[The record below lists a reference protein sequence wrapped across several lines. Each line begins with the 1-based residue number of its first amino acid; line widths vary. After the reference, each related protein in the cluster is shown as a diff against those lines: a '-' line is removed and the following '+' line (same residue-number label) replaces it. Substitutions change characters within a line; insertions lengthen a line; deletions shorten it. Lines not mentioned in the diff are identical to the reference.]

1 MVFQFI
7 QNGIAYLHTKEYLLQ
22 LISKDDENFQH
33 LHKNLKESKVF
44 CLGAIKENSKVYKHI
59 VQAIKEDGE
68 VFDKLFPCQ
77 PREGRNRTY
86 KKCVFLREVKMNTDD
101 QNIALI
107 KYLLELENDFTKDR
121 NVFLSYI
128 KANTDEQNTALT
140 RYLLETDKKFL
151 LRVINENTEEE
162 NIKLINYLSR
172 KHNHYGLTY
181 TELPEFFLE
190 AVEKKPEI
198 FNFLNQELKQDIMEA
213 KSKYK
218 NDSQAKEEPQNI
230 QAQPGLGEEVYHKK
244 PPQRIKNQS
253 IMPAK
258 PLLAKPLLAKPQ

>member
-59 VQAIKEDGE
+59 VRAIKEDGE

-77 PREGRNRTY
+77 PVEGRNRTY

-101 QNIALI
+101 QNI
-107 KYLLELENDFTKDR
+107 
-121 NVFLSYI
+121 
-128 KANTDEQNTALT
+128 ALT